1 MVLSLSLI
9 FLDYRHYLPSLRR
22 VGNDLVAPLQYLV
35 DKPIAWVNTLKT
47 NFATQAMLRT
57 ENARLATQQLL
68 LEAKLQQFAALESE
82 NRQLNQL
89 LASSSHLKK
98 QHLQVARLLSVNADP
113 LLNEVI
119 LDKGQTDNVCVGQPV
134 IDADGVLGQ
143 VVSVDKWTS
152 RVLLLTDFRSAIPV
166 QDVRSEVRGIL
177 VGHGRLAKLILKD
190 IPGTLD
196 IRVNDLLV
204 TSGLGGHYPPGYPVG
219 LVNSVNSNVAAPF
232 ALIEVDPSA
241 QLNRNR
247 PVLLIQT
254 QEAQTVSSSTGS
266 KKPPPISSGKK
277 KITSPLK
284 KEAL

>member
-1 MVLSLSLI
+1 MVLSLFLI
-9 FLDYRHYLPSLRR
+9 FLDYRHYLPTLRR
-22 VGNDLVAPLQYLV
+22 TLNDFVAPLQYFV
-35 DKPIAWVNTLKT
+35 DKPIAWADDLK
-47 NFATQAMLRT
+47 NDLATQAMLRT
-57 ENARLATQQLL
+57 ENARLATHQLL

-82 NRQLNQL
+82 NHQLNQL
-89 LASSSHLKK
+89 LASSSSLKK

-119 LDKGQTDNVCVGQPV
+119 LDKGQADSVCVGQPV

-143 VVSVDKWTS
+143 VISVDKWTS
-152 RVLLLTDFRSAIPV
+152 RILLLTDFRSAIPV

-219 LVNSVNSNVAAPF
+219 VVSSVNSNVAAPF

-247 PVLLIQT
+247 PVLLIQM
-254 QEAQTVSSSTGS
+254 QEAQTASSSTGS
-266 KKPPPISSGKK
+266 KKPLPVSSGKK